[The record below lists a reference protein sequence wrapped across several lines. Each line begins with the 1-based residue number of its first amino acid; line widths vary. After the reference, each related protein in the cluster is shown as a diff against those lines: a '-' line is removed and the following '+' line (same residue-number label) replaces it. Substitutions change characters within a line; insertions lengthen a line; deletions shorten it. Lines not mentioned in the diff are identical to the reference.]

1 MNALFIEL
9 PAFARYR
16 RDFLDDELFCELQI
30 ELLRHPHAG
39 VLIQGTGGL
48 RKMRFVDERR
58 NKGKRG
64 GLRVIY
70 YWWSGGGSSGS
81 SPCSTRSRWRTC
93 YRSSDNSSNNCWNVK
108 SRPEDMTK
116 RDIFSELVE
125 GIDALTQERQGKI
138 TLRSHKV
145 KLDKLP
151 PITAAEV
158 MNIRQQLN
166 LSRSVFAMYLRTNTR
181 TLENWEQ
188 GRATP
193 NAQAT
198 TLMRLVQR
206 YPDTVERLASLA

>member
-1 MNALFIEL
+1 
-9 PAFARYR
+9 
-16 RDFLDDELFCELQI
+16 
-30 ELLRHPHAG
+30 
-39 VLIQGTGGL
+39 
-48 RKMRFVDERR
+48 
-58 NKGKRG
+58 
-64 GLRVIY
+64 
-70 YWWSGGGSSGS
+70 
-81 SPCSTRSRWRTC
+81 
-93 YRSSDNSSNNCWNVK
+93 
-108 SRPEDMTK
+108 MTK

-151 PITAAEV
+151 PITATEV

-198 TLMRLVQR
+198 TLMRLGER